1 MDDPTNQA
9 PGATRACP
17 HCGGDI
23 LAKALQCRHC
33 RRWMPELMSR
43 TAAEEADVEF
53 PAERRAILDDGDR
66 EPAAEPAKDG
76 ATPSNARSV
85 RHFVMLTLLSFGLY
99 EFYWFYRNWRDLSEV
114 DRGKD
119 PECDET
125 YENQE
130 EDGGGVLDAFGPGW
144 RTAGLVI
151 PFLNMALVYDQLK
164 NIRAS
169 IEKAGLAPIFA
180 PAPTAI
186 AFFALAIVA
195 NLTGFWILSLFTVF
209 PLVPVQVAL
218 NEYWKTVQPG
228 REVNESVTPT
238 DMIIVAAGIAMMAIA
253 SIVATRMA

>member
-1 MDDPTNQA
+1 MDDSNNQA
-9 PGATRACP
+9 QGGMRACP
-17 HCGGDI
+17 HCGEEI

-53 PAERRAILDDGDR
+53 PEERRAILDGDDR
-66 EPAAEPAKDG
+66 EPVSAPAEEG

-99 EFYWFYRNWRDLSEV
+99 EFYWFYRNWRDLSEI
-114 DRGKD
+114 DRSGE
-119 PECDET
+119 PERET
-125 YENQE
+125 YEQEE
-130 EDGGGVLDAFGPGW
+130 EDGTGVLDAFGPGW
-144 RTAGLVI
+144 RTAGLII

-164 NIRAS
+164 NIRVS
-169 IEKAGLAPIFA
+169 MEKAGLAPIFA

-228 REVNESVTPT
+228 REVDDSVTPT
-238 DMIIVAAGIAMMAIA
+238 DMVIVAAGIAMMAIA
-253 SIVATRMA
+253 SIAATRMA

>member
-1 MDDPTNQA
+1 MDDPTNEA

-17 HCGGDI
+17 HCGEDI

-43 TAAEEADVEF
+43 TAAEEAEVEF
-53 PAERRAILDDGDR
+53 PEERRAIPDDEDR
-66 EPAAEPAKDG
+66 EPAAVSVDEG
-76 ATPSNARSV
+76 ASPSNARSV

-99 EFYWFYRNWRDLSEV
+99 EFYWFYRNWRDLSEIT
-114 DRGKD
+114 RAKD
-119 PECDET
+119 AERAAH
-125 YENQE
+125 E
-130 EDGGGVLDAFGPGW
+130 EDDDAGVLDAFGPGW
-144 RTAGLVI
+144 RTAGLII

-164 NIRAS
+164 NIRVS

-238 DMIIVAAGIAMMAIA
+238 DMVIVAAGIAMMAIA
-253 SIVATRMA
+253 SIAATRMA